1 MVEQSMELDGQPP
14 FGALRLPAPVETFR
28 NIANKMH
35 ANAVSRRLMSLA
47 RRGCLAVRSD
57 PIDVEVFGNCRA
69 RLYPRSN
76 RCEKRVFLGV
86 HSWDAAERE
95 AISQQMQQAPASRPF
110 VFVDGGANVGLYS
123 LYVASEARRLK
134 RDVRIIAIEPDP
146 VNLRRLRFNIA
157 ASQAQEITV
166 APFALGSREDTGRL
180 LSVQSNRGE
189 VRLARAEEKAEG
201 IVEVPIRPLRDI
213 LVEAGVEH
221 ADALKLDIEG
231 AEFPTLQALFAEA
244 APDLWP
250 GMIILEVGRNKAPT
264 EAFRLCTEAGY
275 VQLQRTGINA
285 LLIRQTMNSTNNS
298 LMMDK

>member
-1 MVEQSMELDGQPP
+1 MEFDGQPP
-14 FGALRLPAPVETFR
+14 FGALRLPASVETIR
-28 NIANKMH
+28 NLANKMH

-47 RRGCLAVRSD
+47 RRGCLAGRLD

-86 HSWDAAERE
+86 HSWDAAERD
-95 AISQQMQQAPASRPF
+95 AISAQMQQAPASRPF

-123 LYVASEARRLK
+123 LYVASEARRQK
-134 RDVRIIAIEPDP
+134 RNVRIIAIEPDP

-157 ASQAQEITV
+157 ASQAREINV

-189 VRLARAEEKAEG
+189 VRLASAGERAEG
-201 IVEVPIRPLRDI
+201 TVEVPIRPLRGI
-213 LVEAGVEH
+213 LVDAGVNH
-221 ADALKLDIEG
+221 ADVLKLDIEG

-244 APDLWP
+244 VPDLWP
-250 GMIILEVGRNKAPT
+250 RMIILEVGRSKTPT
-264 EAFRLCTEAGY
+264 EAFHLCTEAGY

-285 LLIRQTMNSTNNS
+285 LLIRQNMNNSNNS
-298 LMMDK
+298 LTMDK

>member
-1 MVEQSMELDGQPP
+1 MELDGQPP
-14 FGALRLPAPVETFR
+14 FGALRLPTSVETIR
-28 NIANKMH
+28 NLANRMH

-47 RRGCLAVRSD
+47 RRGCLVGRDD

-95 AISQQMQQAPASRPF
+95 AISAQMQKSPASRPF

-123 LYVASEARRLK
+123 LYVASESRRLK

-157 ASQAQEITV
+157 ASQAHEISV
-166 APFALGSREDTGRL
+166 APFALGNREDTGRL

-189 VRLARAEEKAEG
+189 VRLARAEEEKVEG
-201 IVEVPIRPLRDI
+201 TVDVPIRPLHDI

-221 ADALKLDIEG
+221 ADVLKLDIEG
-231 AEFPTLQALFAEA
+231 AEYPTLQALFAEA
-244 APDLWP
+244 ARDLWP
-250 GMIILEVGRNKAPT
+250 GMIILEVGRGGKPT
-264 EAFRLCTEAGY
+264 EAFRLCAEAGY

-285 LLIRQTMNSTNNS
+285 LLIRQDMNNPINS
-298 LMMDK
+298 LTMDK